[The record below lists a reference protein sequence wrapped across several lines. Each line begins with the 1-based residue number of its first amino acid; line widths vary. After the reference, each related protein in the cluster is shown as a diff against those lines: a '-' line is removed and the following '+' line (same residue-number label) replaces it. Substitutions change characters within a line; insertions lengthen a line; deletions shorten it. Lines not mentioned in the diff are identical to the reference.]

1 MDAKQIWNNQVV
13 EIAEIWEVKG
23 ALTTSE
29 MQKLVLAE
37 IKQFD
42 EDSFNDVSLKT
53 RTQWMFIVTGLIE
66 KLTPRQF
73 CQIIPIE
80 KDFRGHKYGCRD
92 YFSAKKFIE
101 DEIGWDSKIPNG
113 FQFLMEFWS
122 DDVFD
127 LSAWMMTVVSDN
139 QQRWSGKSTFEIF
152 AEKKGIKLH
161 TLSDFMN

>member
-1 MDAKQIWNNQVV
+1 MNAKQIWNNQVV
-13 EIAEIWEVKG
+13 EIAEIWEEKG

-73 CQIIPIE
+73 CQIIPIK

-92 YFSAKKFIE
+92 YFYTRDWIE
-101 DEIGWDSKIPNG
+101 KSIGWDNKIPNG
-113 FQFLMEFWS
+113 FQFFMEFWS
-122 DDVFD
+122 DNVFD

-139 QQRWSGKSTFEIF
+139 QRRWSGKSTFETF

-161 TLSDFMN
+161 TLSDFIN